1 MTTAIFILPDQM
13 VTGWGGANL
22 SFLFVMVAFPFL
34 PDYGV
39 TCWGG
44 ATVSLIFL
52 TAAIYF
58 YLTMGQ
64 HVGEVQLLV
73 LYF

>member
-1 MTTAIFILPDQM
+1 MTTAIFILPDQI
-13 VTGWGGANL
+13 VTG
-22 SFLFVMVAFPFL
+22 
-34 PDYGV
+34 
-39 TCWGG
+39 WGG

-52 TAAIYF
+52 TVAIYF